1 MTPAEPSS
9 NIAAVS
15 IRGVRKTFG
24 GGETAV
30 HAVDGV
36 DLDIVDGEFFCLLG
50 PSGSGK
56 TTLLRMIA
64 GFELPT
70 AGSILLQGRDVTRL
84 PPSARAGWRRRNVGL
99 VLQRDNLH
107 PHLNVADNVALTLRL
122 QGLAVAEIR
131 NRVAELLHLVG
142 LRHCSLHFMGQ
153 LSGGEAQRA
162 AIAVALAPRPG
173 VLLADEPTG
182 ELDEA
187 TAGGIL
193 DLLDGLVA
201 DQGLAIL
208 TATHN
213 KQVEAR
219 AGHHLA
225 IRDGQVIHAR

>member
-1 MTPAEPSS
+1 M
-9 NIAAVS
+9 NAAAQTILEADDVYHIYHRS
-15 IRGVRKTFG
+15 EVKTVALRGAHVALRHGSWT
-24 GGETAV
+24 T
-30 HAVDGV
+30 
-36 DLDIVDGEFFCLLG
+36 LMG

-56 TTLLRMIA
+56 STLLHILA
-64 GFELPT
+64 GLLEPS
-70 AGSILLQGRDVTRL
+70 AGTVVAGGVDVTRL

-107 PHLNVADNVALTLRL
+107 PHLNLADNVALTLRL
-122 QGLAVAEIR
+122 QGLALAEIR

-142 LRHCSLHFMGQ
+142 LRHRSLHFMGQ

>member
-1 MTPAEPSS
+1 MDDASDTVLKADDIYHIYHQSEVKTV
-9 NIAAVS
+9 AL
-15 IRGVRKTFG
+15 RGAGVALRRGTW
-24 GGETAV
+24 TA
-30 HAVDGV
+30 
-36 DLDIVDGEFFCLLG
+36 LTG

-56 TTLLRMIA
+56 SSLLHILA
-64 GFELPT
+64 GLLEPS
-70 AGSILLQGRDVTRL
+70 AGTVVAGGVDVTRL
-84 PPSARAGWRRRNVGL
+84 APSAKAGWRRRNVGL

-131 NRVAELLHLVG
+131 NRVGELLHQVG
-142 LRHCSLHFMGQ
+142 LGDRSLHFSGQ

-187 TAGGIL
+187 TASGIL
-193 DLLDGLVA
+193 DILEGLVA
-201 DQGLAIL
+201 REGLAIL

-213 KQVEAR
+213 KQVEGR